1 MLSDKK
7 IKVILQEQNLAPKK
21 RFGQN
26 FLINQNISAK
36 IVRLAD
42 IQPEDTIIELGV
54 GFGALTSH
62 LAMVCRK
69 VIGLEIDSGII
80 NYHEEESSM
89 PENVILMHQDILAAD
104 FAELAEA
111 DFAELAEKSGGRLKI
126 MANLPYAIS
135 NPLLFKLTDYSDKLA
150 WAVLMLQ
157 KEVAQRLTAK
167 TGTKDYGILTVR
179 MAACAAVEKLLDLG
193 PQHFHPRPKVDSQ
206 VVKISFFPKPDRAA
220 ALPDYDRTFF
230 KKIVDAAFQQ
240 RRKTLIN
247 ALYASKLFKADKKEL
262 ADILQQMGLDSKIR
276 GERLSVENFVTLTNM
291 LHHTKDMSGS

>member
-7 IKVILQEQNLAPKK
+7 IKTILQEQNLAPKK

-26 FLINQNISAK
+26 FLINRNISAK

-62 LAMVCRK
+62 LATLCRN

-80 NYHEEESSM
+80 RYHEKENSL
-89 PENVILMHQDILAAD
+89 PENVDLLHQDILAAD
-104 FAELAEA
+104 FAELA
-111 DFAELAEKSGGRLKI
+111 DKSGGRLKI

-135 NPLLFKLTDYSDKLA
+135 NPLLFRLTDYSDKIA

-206 VVKISFFPKPDRAA
+206 VVKISFFPKPDRTA
-220 ALPDYDRTFF
+220 ALPDYDRTLF
-230 KKIVDAAFQQ
+230 KRIVDAAFQQ

-247 ALYASKLFKADKKEL
+247 ALSASNLFKADKKDL
-262 ADILQQMGLDSKIR
+262 AAVLQKMGLDIKIR
-276 GERLSVENFVTLTNM
+276 GERLSVEDFVILTNM
-291 LHHTKDMSGS
+291 LQHTKYMPGK